1 MTIITISRGS
11 YSRGKEIAERVAER
25 LGYKCLAREVILE
38 ACVRY
43 DVAEMKLIRAIH
55 DAPTILERFGMSK
68 ERYVAKFNAEF
79 LEQMKQDNVVYHG
92 LAGHFF
98 LRGVSHVLKVRI
110 IADMEYRTKLE
121 TKRESISSEA
131 ALAILEHDDRERRR
145 WSKMLFGIDPSDPSL
160 YHLVLHVG
168 ALAPEIATDIICS
181 TAQGEEFQTT
191 TTSKQA
197 LEDLLLATKIK
208 ALLVGSDP
216 HAEVSARDGVVNVRV
231 RGSTLHEANYKQDI
245 DRMARS
251 VAGVREVN
259 VELESPARFA

>member
-25 LGYKCLAREVILE
+25 LGYKCMAREVILE
-38 ACVRY
+38 ACGRY

-55 DAPTILERFGMSK
+55 DAPTILERFGISK
-68 ERYVAKFNAEF
+68 ERYVAQFNAEF

-92 LAGHFF
+92 LAGHVF
-98 LRGVSHVLKVRI
+98 LSGVSHVLKVRI
-110 IADMEYRTKLE
+110 IADIEYRVQLE
-121 TKRESISSEA
+121 TKRESISREA

-168 ALAPEIATDIICS
+168 ALAPEIATDIICA
-181 TAQGEEFQTT
+181 TAKDEEFQTT
-191 TTSKQA
+191 EASQQA
-197 LEDLLLATKIK
+197 LEDLLLATRIK

-216 HAEVSARDGVVNVRV
+216 HVEVTARGGIVNVRV
-231 RGSTLHEANYKQDI
+231 RGSALHEASYRRDI

-251 VAGVREVN
+251 VEGVREVK
-259 VELESPARFA
+259 VELDSPARFA